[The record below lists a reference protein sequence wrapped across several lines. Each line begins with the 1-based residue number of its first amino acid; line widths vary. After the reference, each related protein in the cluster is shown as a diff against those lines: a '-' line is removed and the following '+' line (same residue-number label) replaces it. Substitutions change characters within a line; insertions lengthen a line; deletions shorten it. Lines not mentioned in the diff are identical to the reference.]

1 MGGITLTPGVWDVRA
16 TAVFQTASGTNTG
29 VSVVSAILSTSS
41 TLNDTQLAFP
51 RLPVR
56 NFSFGSSQ
64 DTSAYVPVSRI
75 YPCTGTAQNIYLNVK
90 AAFTGSLS
98 CVLPSMTAVRI
109 A

>member
-1 MGGITLTPGVWDVRA
+1 MI
-16 TAVFQTASGTNTG
+16 
-29 VSVVSAILSTSS
+29 STST
-41 TLNDTQLAFP
+41 TLNDDQLAFT
-51 RLPVR
+51 RLPVM
-56 NFSFGSSQ
+56 NFSFGASQ

-75 YPCTGTAQNIYLNVK
+75 YTCTGVAQNLYLNVK

>member
-1 MGGITLTPGVWDVRA
+1 M
-16 TAVFQTASGTNTG
+16 
-29 VSVVSAILSTSS
+29 SAMISTSS
-41 TLNDTQLAFP
+41 TLNDDQLSFT
-51 RLPVR
+51 RLPVM
-56 NFSFGSSQ
+56 NFSFGSSA

-75 YPCTGTAQNIYLNVK
+75 FTVTGASQNLYLNVK